1 MCHVVYEGQL
11 ISQEVHSNAKLEAG
25 CGSVPSASLTKK
37 SSNYASRVIIQNDV
51 TGHKIISQVP
61 AANKEG

>member
-37 SSNYASRVIIQNDV
+37 SSNYASRVILLKNG
-51 TGHKIISQVP
+51 TRLPKL
-61 AANKEG
+61 